1 MNKFLKHLFGCTLV
15 LLIVANAQ
23 AAPAELDDPAAL
35 ETFVDGVIRP
45 LMKANNSP
53 SGTVTIAKGGQVLL
67 AKGYGFEDIA
77 EQVPV
82 DAYETLFRPG
92 SVSKLFTWVSVMQLV
107 EQGKLDLDA
116 DVNDYLT
123 DFKIK
128 ETFDEPI
135 TLRHI
140 MTHTPGFEDGGL
152 GYLIVDDPEL
162 ILPLSETM
170 KLYQP
175 ERVNPPGVQTA
186 YSNYATSLAGLIV
199 EIVSGVPFNDYVKQ
213 NIFDPLGM
221 TKSSF
226 EEPLPAELEARMATS
241 YKPELGA
248 YAAKDFEIIANFA
261 PAGAQSAT
269 SPDMVRFA
277 QAILNGGELDGN
289 RILKAETVAE
299 MLTPNFTHDERTTP
313 MLLGFYETD
322 YNGHSVVGHGGD
334 TIYFHSY
341 LGIDQAEDLVF
352 FVSFASSGGST
363 VRSMFAPALYDRYF
377 PRSESPPTPPEDFL
391 ERGARYAGS
400 YGFWRGNFSKIEKA
414 FSMGSAIQVAP
425 TEDNTLLLAFAGG
438 AKQYVEVEDNL
449 FRELDPNMSLI
460 AGISPRLVAFQENE
474 AGAITGFVMD
484 GLPFMSARKL
494 SVIETAN
501 FNYSLLGLSLVI
513 LLAVALRRWFQR
525 RELAL
530 LGPAERVA
538 FNASFYAAAA
548 HLLTVIVGITI
559 VSIIADNLINGF
571 PLSFKVWLIMPIIA
585 TLSSIYLLYRTIG
598 VWKDKLF
605 ASVWVRVRYTFVA
618 LAGLFLAWFYYY
630 WNILGFQYMV

>member
-1 MNKFLKHLFGCTLV
+1 MSRFKNRLTHG
-15 LLIVANAQ
+15 LLALLA
-23 AAPAELDDPAAL
+23 AAPTFAAEPTLDDPALL
-35 ETFVDGVIRP
+35 EAFVDGIVKP

-53 SGTVTIAKGGQVLL
+53 AGTVTIAKGGEIIL

-77 EQVPV
+77 EQIPV
-82 DAYETLFRPG
+82 DVYETLFRPG
-92 SVSKLFTWVSVMQLV
+92 STSKLFTWVSVMQLV

-135 TLRHI
+135 TLRHV

-152 GYLIVDDPEL
+152 GYLIVDDPDL

-199 EIVSGVPFNDYVKQ
+199 EIVSGVPFNDYVQQ

-226 EEPLPAELEARMATS
+226 AEPLPPALDERMAAS
-241 YKPELGA
+241 YKNELGA
-248 YAAKDFEIIANFA
+248 YVEKDFEIIANFA
-261 PAGAQSAT
+261 PAGSQSAT

-277 QAILNGGELDGN
+277 QAIINGGELDGV
-289 RILKAETVAE
+289 RILKEVTVAE

-322 YNGHSVVGHGGD
+322 YNGHTVVGHGGD

-341 LGIDQAEDLVF
+341 LGIDKDADLVF
-352 FVSFASSGGST
+352 FVSFASNGGST
-363 VRSMFAPALYDRYF
+363 VRSMFAPALYDQYF
-377 PRSESPPTPPEDFL
+377 PRDEAPPVPPEDFS
-391 ERGARYAGS
+391 ERGARYAGN
-400 YGFWRGNFSKIEKA
+400 YGFWRGNFSNIERA
-414 FSMGSAIQVAP
+414 FGLGSAMQVAP

-438 AKQYVEVEDNL
+438 AKQYVEVEENL
-449 FRELDPNMSLI
+449 FRELDPNLSLM
-460 AGISPRLVAFQENE
+460 AGISPRLIAFQENE
-474 AGAITGFVMD
+474 AGAVTGFVMD

-494 SVIETAN
+494 STLETAN
-501 FNYSLLGLSLVI
+501 FNFSLLGLSLII

-525 RELAL
+525 REVAL
-530 LGPAERVA
+530 LSPVDRTA

-548 HLLTVIVGITI
+548 HLLTLVAGVIV
-559 VSIIADNLINGF
+559 VSIVAENLINGF
-571 PLSFKVWLIMPIIA
+571 PPVFKVWLIMPIIS
-585 TLSSIYLLYRTIG
+585 TLASFYLLYRTFG

-605 ASVWVRVRYTFVA
+605 SGVWARIRYTFVA
-618 LAGLFLAWFYYY
+618 LSGLFLAWFYYY